1 MKIRHERE
9 RRFSYERYIDN
20 VLNKI
25 SYMEIRGTSIQK
37 ILDALKDDFESN
49 FMVTEE
55 IYRKHLS
62 PKMMNMIDRFS
73 SKLSTEQAFQLVKK
87 TLVYSSEVSSFKR
100 VVNAFTVLEYY
111 NQPEKFD
118 EFKQN
123 WKRLMRPDK

>member
-25 SYMEIRGTSIQK
+25 SYMEIKGTSIQK

-87 TLVYSSEVSSFKR
+87 TLAYSSEVSSFKR
-100 VVNAFTVLEYY
+100 VVNTFTVLEYY

>member
-9 RRFSYERYIDN
+9 KRFSYEKYVDN

-25 SYMEIRGTSIQK
+25 SYMEVKGTNIQK
-37 ILDALKDDFESN
+37 ILDILKDDFESN

-73 SKLSTEQAFQLVKK
+73 NKLSTEQAFQLVKK
-87 TLVYSSEVSSFKR
+87 ALEYNSEVSSFKR

-118 EFKQN
+118 KFKQN

>member
-9 RRFSYERYIDN
+9 RRFSYERYVDN
-20 VLNKI
+20 ILNKI
-25 SYMEIRGTSIQK
+25 SYMEAKGTSIQK
-37 ILDALKDDFESN
+37 MLDVLKDDFESN

-73 SKLSTEQAFQLVKK
+73 NKLSTEQTFQLVKK
-87 TLVYSSEVSSFKR
+87 ALEYNSEVSSFKR

>member
-87 TLVYSSEVSSFKR
+87 TLADSSEVPSFKR
-100 VVNAFTVLEYY
+100 VVNTFTVLEYY

-118 EFKQN
+118 AFKQN

>member
-25 SYMEIRGTSIQK
+25 SYMEAKGTSIQK
-37 ILDALKDDFESN
+37 ILEALKNDFESN

-73 SKLSTEQAFQLVKK
+73 NKLSTEQAFQLVKK
-87 TLVYSSEVSSFKR
+87 ALEYNSEVSSFKR

>member
-9 RRFSYERYIDN
+9 RRFSYERYVDN
-20 VLNKI
+20 ILNKI
-25 SYMEIRGTSIQK
+25 SYMEAKGTSIQK
-37 ILDALKDDFESN
+37 ILDVLKDDFESN

-73 SKLSTEQAFQLVKK
+73 NKLSTEQTFQLAKK
-87 TLVYSSEVSSFKR
+87 ALEYNSEVSSFKR

>member
-20 VLNKI
+20 ILNKI
-25 SYMEIRGTSIQK
+25 SCMEVKGNSIQK
-37 ILDALKDDFESN
+37 ILDVLKDDFESN
-49 FMVTEE
+49 FMITEE
-55 IYRKHLS
+55 VYKKHLS

-87 TLVYSSEVSSFKR
+87 ALEYNSEVSSFKR